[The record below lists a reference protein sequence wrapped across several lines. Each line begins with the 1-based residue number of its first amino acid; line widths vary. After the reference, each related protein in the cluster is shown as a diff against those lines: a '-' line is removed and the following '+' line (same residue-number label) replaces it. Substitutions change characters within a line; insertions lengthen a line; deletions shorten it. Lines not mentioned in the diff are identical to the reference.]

1 MTVWTPSREEV
12 WLRAWAAVASSFNAK
27 SADCT
32 RYADTCLKEFDERFP
47 PRKPPEARFCG
58 VPLSELTE
66 EQKAQF
72 WRIRDRI
79 AQTPPSSGTQS

>member
-66 EQKAQF
+66 ERKAQF
-72 WRIRDRI
+72 WRDVMN
-79 AQTPPSSGTQS
+79 TPPPDNTDV